1 MKRASFLAPLALG
14 IGGLCLYL
22 RTMAPSVS
30 TIFDDSLEFQ
40 VVCPTLR
47 IAHPPGYPLYTLLGW
62 LFSHPPGVDPAWGV
76 NLLSAVAGAAT
87 LVALYFLAQLFSPEA
102 AFIAPLYLALSPIFW
117 SQATVAE
124 VYALHALI
132 VASALTFI
140 FKAIENKKFL
150 PWAALMVGLGLAHHR
165 TSIFLLLPLA
175 LVFFRDKTQNKN
187 KILALFALILPLA
200 FYFYLPLRGMKVT
213 SLDGTYTNTF
223 EGFLR
228 WVTASD
234 YGVFFKESPLA
245 RPTPLSWHLK
255 LWLSQFGPIGI
266 VLGLI
271 GLSRLRSYK
280 AILWW
285 LTFMPFTLFAFI
297 YRVPDPEVFFIPSF
311 LLFSLAISEGVS
323 LILSL
328 RRLLLRWALL
338 VMALLQP
345 LFIGVKNFHKLD
357 RSQNVEVYAL
367 GASMISSAAG
377 NSPVVIGLLGERT
390 LMSYFQDL
398 YGLNP
403 DATLIAADREEERL
417 KAVEKALAEG
427 RAVYLTRPLPGLP
440 NHFRLWAQGNLIRVW
455 DSSPPEVVPKKVV
468 GAEIA
473 EGLKLEGYEL
483 LILPGPPR
491 RWPVPPVPLQIRV
504 NLYWRTLKPFNEELK
519 ISVRFYNAEGEM
531 LIQSDKIPVHFA
543 YPITKW
549 KPGELILDSYDFLL
563 KATKG
568 PPVKLVIIAYEPSSL
583 AEKGRIELAV
593 DKHP

>member
-14 IGGLCLYL
+14 AGGFCLYL
-22 RTMAPSVS
+22 RTMAPSIS

-62 LFSHPPGVDPAWGV
+62 LFSRLPWIDPAWGV

-87 LVALYFLAQLFSPEA
+87 LVALYFLAQLFSPKA
-102 AFIAPLYLALSPIFW
+102 AFIAPLYLALSPVFW
-117 SQATVAE
+117 SQATIAE

-132 VASALTFI
+132 VALALTFI
-140 FKAIENKKFL
+140 FKAIEDKNFL
-150 PWAALMVGLGLAHHR
+150 PWAALIVGFGLAHHR
-165 TSIFLLLPLA
+165 TSIFLFLPLA
-175 LVFFRDKTQNKN
+175 LVFLRKRTQNRT
-187 KILALFALILPLA
+187 LALFALFLPLA
-200 FYFYLPLRGMKVT
+200 FYFYLPLRGMKVS
-213 SLDGTYTNTF
+213 SLDGTYNNTF
-223 EGFLR
+223 DGFLR
-228 WVTASD
+228 WVTASG

-266 VLGLI
+266 ILGLI
-271 GLSRLRSYK
+271 GLSQLRSYK

-285 LTFMPFTLFAFI
+285 LTFVPFTLFALI

-311 LLFSLAISEGVS
+311 LLFSVAISEGVS
-323 LILSL
+323 LILSFKG
-328 RRLLLRWALL
+328 LLLRWALL
-338 VMALLQP
+338 TMALLQP
-345 LFIGVKNFHKLD
+345 LFIGVKNFHRLD
-357 RSQNVEVYAL
+357 RSQNIEVYTL

-403 DATLIAADREEERL
+403 NATLIAADREEERL

-440 NHFRLWAQGNLIRVW
+440 EQLRLWAQGNLIRVW
-455 DSSPPEVVPKKVV
+455 DSSPPEVVPQKVV
-468 GAEIA
+468 GTEIA
-473 EGLKLEGYEL
+473 EGLKLEGYEVS
-483 LILPGPPR
+483 ILPGPPR

-504 NLYWRTLKPFNEELK
+504 NLYWRALKHFKEELK

-531 LIQSDKIPVHFA
+531 LAQSDKIPVHFA

-568 PPVKLVIIAYEPSSL
+568 PPVKLAIIAYEPSSL
-583 AEKGRIELAV
+583 AEKGRIEFALE
-593 DKHP
+593 DRP